1 VKLLIKIL
9 VAVIINVF
17 GGSLGGKNKMNIEKQ
32 VTNLGLSKEL
42 KENGYPQEGLWFYNS
57 ETMKLQR
64 GFTSHTTQEG
74 IMKWSIVAP
83 TCAELGE
90 KIKEFPQPVYC
101 IDRNSWVVD
110 AVPLSKDNEVLLCED
125 TEVDARAQMV
135 LFLIKKGLLK

>member
-1 VKLLIKIL
+1 
-9 VAVIINVF
+9 
-17 GGSLGGKNKMNIEKQ
+17 MNIEKQ

-42 KENGYPQEGLWFYNS
+42 KENGYEQKGHFWWASISGRHFRLTCN
-57 ETMKLQR
+57 QI
-64 GFTSHTTQEG
+64 GFQIKEW
-74 IMKWSIVAP
+74 KKAEKIVAP

-125 TEVDARAQMV
+125 TEVDARAKMWLYLKKHGV
-135 LFLIKKGLLK
+135 IK